1 MSKDIKSVKENDK
14 QNQAMTQEQLAEMM
28 GLNVPTKTSTM
39 KTKNH
44 SLKKVITERL
54 NEVMKETLCNE
65 FSEYFFEIGETIV
78 QHKKKDGEVLASSV
92 KGYQLVMP
100 SKESSFTSEDGQV
113 TQGGYKIGNFTIYC
127 CGFQTQ
133 ETPYVIKNGQTIF
146 FKDTI
151 KK

>member
-1 MSKDIKSVKENDK
+1 MSKGKSVNQTSKENH
-14 QNQAMTQEQLAEMM
+14 NLTQEDLAKLM
-28 GLNVPTKTSTM
+28 GLKVPTKTSAT

-44 SLKKVITERL
+44 SLKKVISDRL
-54 NEVMKETLCNE
+54 NEVMHKVLCDEFKE
-65 FSEYFFEIGETIV
+65 YYYEIGETIV
-78 QHKKKDGEVLASSV
+78 QHKKKNGEVIASKV
-92 KGYQLVMP
+92 KGYQLVLP
-100 SKESSFTSEDGQV
+100 SKDSSFTSEDGQV
-113 TQGGYKIGNFTIYC
+113 TEGGYRIGSFTIYC